1 VWRKGQKESSDDY
14 LQYLFLKEEAR
25 VAYQLFNYLRS

>member
-14 LQYLFLKEEAR
+14 PQYLFLKEEAR
-25 VAYQLFNYLRS
+25 IAYQ